1 MPQAIH
7 ISPIDNVVVALHPIA
22 KGTLVEVDG
31 LAVTALEDIP
41 QGHKMAVKP
50 IKNGENVIKYG
61 FPIGTPPP
69 TLSRVPGCT
78 PTMSTPTSPVRWNTA
93 ITPPPIWPRC
103 PRWSPRPSWASAA
116 RMAAPP
122 SATRSGSSPPWL
134 RQRHRQEDGGRQSG
148 PRHRHHRGPLHL
160 HPPLRLQPDRS

>member
-61 FPIGTPPP
+61 FPIGHA
-69 TLSRVPGCT
+69 
-78 PTMSTPTSPVRWNTA
+78 TA
-93 ITPPPIWPRC
+93 E
-103 PRWSPRPSWASAA
+103 
-116 RMAAPP
+116 RMAVPP
-122 SATRSGSSPPWL
+122 SATRSGSFPPSAVSTTSPRKW
-134 RQRHRQEDGGRQSG
+134 
-148 PRHRHHRGPLHL
+148 
-160 HPPLRLQPDRS
+160 

>member
-61 FPIGTPPP
+61 FPIGHATADRKS
-69 TLSRVPGCT
+69 TRLNSSHNNQSR
-78 PTMSTPTSPVRWNTA
+78 M
-93 ITPPPIWPRC
+93 
-103 PRWSPRPSWASAA
+103 PSSA
-116 RMAAPP
+116 
-122 SATRSGSSPPWL
+122 
-134 RQRHRQEDGGRQSG
+134 
-148 PRHRHHRGPLHL
+148 
-160 HPPLRLQPDRS
+160 

>member
-61 FPIGTPPP
+61 FPIGHATADAAPG
-69 TLSRVPGCT
+69 TWMHTHNVHTNLSGEVEYT
-78 PTMSTPTSPVRWNTA
+78 
-93 ITPPPIWPRC
+93 ITPPRIWLRC
-103 PRWSPRPSWASAA
+103 LRSSRRPLWASAV
-116 RMAAPP
+116 RTAAPP
-122 SATRSGSSPPWL
+122 SATRSGSSPPWAA
-134 RQRHRQEDGGRQSG
+134 
-148 PRHRHHRGPLHL
+148 
-160 HPPLRLQPDRS
+160 